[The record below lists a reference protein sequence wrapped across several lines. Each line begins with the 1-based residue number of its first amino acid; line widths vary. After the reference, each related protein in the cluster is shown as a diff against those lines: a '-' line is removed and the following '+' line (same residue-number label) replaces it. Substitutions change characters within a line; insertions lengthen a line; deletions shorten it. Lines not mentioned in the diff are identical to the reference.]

1 MDIVRFPD
9 LAAAAVNF
17 KILSHK
23 IELSL
28 FNVSMKRIIPI
39 LILFLLF
46 QVSCKKEKTP
56 DTSGTVT
63 IDNTRSLSTT
73 YYVYGFLF
81 SEAKKVSTLENPP
94 PDITVDTD
102 GNNVLFQA
110 NNLKNSFYLFGEFNN
125 ASAAKTAFDNL
136 ITATVQEGDWEGLA
150 YPVSENQIWI
160 YRSGK
165 EHYAKL
171 RIISVIAEERSGQN
185 YAECTFEWVYQPD
198 GTLTF
203 P

>member
-1 MDIVRFPD
+1 
-9 LAAAAVNF
+9 
-17 KILSHK
+17 
-23 IELSL
+23 
-28 FNVSMKRIIPI
+28 MKRIIPI
-39 LILFLLF
+39 ILLLLFL
-46 QVSCKKEKTP
+46 VSCNKDGTP

-63 IDNTRSLSTT
+63 IDNTRTLSTT

-81 SEAKKVSTLENPP
+81 SEAKKVTTLENPP

-102 GNNVLFQA
+102 GNNELFQA
-110 NNLKNSFYLFGEFNN
+110 NNLKNSFYLAGEYND

-136 ITATVQEGDWEGLA
+136 VSATVQEIDWEGLA
-150 YPVSENQIWI
+150 FPVLENQVWI
-160 YRSGK
+160 YRSGT

-171 RIISVIAEERSGQN
+171 RIISVVLDVRSGQD

-203 P
+203 PGK